1 MMKKHAL
8 TIALASAL
16 ILPSTFATAATGKIK
31 FEGVIHEETC
41 SLAASS
47 TDITVPMGSWATHY
61 FANET
66 QTHPTE
72 FRIELIGCD
81 TKGTITAANFKFAGQ
96 NDGTA
101 DFLRINNKGTAGAA
115 DGVAVGLSTTTDL
128 SNPAGRVKFD
138 NTTAVDLAI
147 QDGDNA
153 LILHAFYEKLAG
165 ATAVTPGEANA
176 NATFVVSYS

>member
-16 ILPSTFATAATGKIK
+16 ILPSAFATAATGNIK

-47 TDITVPMGSWATHY
+47 TDITVPMGSWSTNY
-61 FANET
+61 FSAVGDKT
-66 QTHPTE
+66 LPTE

-81 TKGTITAANFKFAGQ
+81 TDTGAITAANFKFAGS
-96 NDGTA
+96 NDTGP
-101 DFLRINNKGTAGAA
+101 DYLRLNNKGAAGAA
-115 DGVAVGLSTTTDL
+115 GGVAVGLSTTSDL
-128 SNPAGRVKFD
+128 SNAAGRVKFD
-138 NTTAVDLAI
+138 NTTTVALDI
-147 QDGDNA
+147 QDGDNS
-153 LILHAFYEKLAG
+153 LILHAFYEQLD
-165 ATAVTPGEANA
+165 ATVTPGEANA

>member
-16 ILPSTFATAATGKIK
+16 ILPSAFATAATGKIK

-96 NDGTA
+96 NDTGPN
-101 DFLRINNKGTAGAA
+101 FLRLNNKGAAGTA
-115 DGVAVGLSTTTDL
+115 DGVAVGLSTTADL
-128 SNPAGRVKFD
+128 SNSAGRVQFD
-138 NTTAVDLAI
+138 DATAVELAI

-153 LILHAFYEKLAG
+153 LTLHAFYELLG
-165 ATAVTPGEANA
+165 APADVKAGEANA

>member
-1 MMKKHAL
+1 MKKQAL

-16 ILPSTFATAATGKIK
+16 ILPSAMATAATGKIK

-61 FANET
+61 FSQT
-66 QTHPTE
+66 QRQSHPTE

-81 TKGTITAANFKFAGQ
+81 TTGLTESLAEFAFAGP
-96 NDGTA
+96 NDGTP
-101 DFLRINNKGTAGAA
+101 DFLRLNNKGAAGTAG
-115 DGVAVGLSTTTDL
+115 GVAVGLSTASDL
-128 SNPAGRVKFD
+128 SNTAARVKFD
-138 NTTAVDLAI
+138 NSVVELEI

-153 LILHAFYEKLAG
+153 LILHAFYELLAG
-165 ATAVTPGEANA
+165 VNAATAGEANA